1 MIKLMIVGRRRGG
14 MTLRQC
20 HSYMRDV
27 HAAAVLR
34 FIGEQPHLAPRRY
47 IQNHVFDGCFGG
59 PDDGA
64 DIFAG
69 ARDFVTQVWFDDP
82 AQAAAAMSAPF
93 YRETLQPDEDR
104 FVDQASVVKLP
115 VVEREVFGRGGRD
128 GAGKVFVMLRAAPGV
143 MPDDL
148 AVASAPVWRRLLE
161 EADLGIECVVR
172 NQVLA
177 RHGVPAPSVDLADE
191 VWLPDDDAARSV
203 GERWLALAAGQELGS
218 MLAPGSVVVLMA
230 RQHVLFAG
238 AAA

>member
-20 HSYMRDV
+20 HWYMRDV
-27 HAAAVLR
+27 HGAAVVR

-47 IQNHVFDGCFGG
+47 IQNHVFDGCFRV
-59 PDDGA
+59 PEDRTDT
-64 DIFAG
+64 FAG
-69 ARDFVTQVWFDDP
+69 ARDFITQVWFDDP

-104 FVDQASVVKLP
+104 FVDQASVDKLP

-143 MPDDL
+143 TQDDL
-148 AVASAPVWRRLLE
+148 AAASAPVWRRLLE
-161 EADLGIECVVR
+161 EESLGIECVVR

-177 RHGVPAPSVDLADE
+177 RPGVPAPSVDLVDE
-191 VWLPDDDAARSV
+191 VWLPDDDATRSL
-203 GERWLALAAGQELGS
+203 GERWLALAAGQELAS
-218 MLAPGSVVVLMA
+218 MLVPGSVVVLMA